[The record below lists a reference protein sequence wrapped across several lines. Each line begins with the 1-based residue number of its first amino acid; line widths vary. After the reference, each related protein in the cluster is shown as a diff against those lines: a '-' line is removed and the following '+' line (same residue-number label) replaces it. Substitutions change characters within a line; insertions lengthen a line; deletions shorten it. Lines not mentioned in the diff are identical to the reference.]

1 MRKLKQVQQNE
12 VTCPKLY
19 RKFTGSVTLAHD
31 FVSTG
36 AQKLAL
42 NFQGNCDSDIID
54 NESVYNKGKY

>member
-19 RKFTGSVTLAHD
+19 SKFTGSVTLAHD
-31 FVSTG
+31 FVPAG

-42 NFQGNCDSDIID
+42 NFQGSCDSDIID